1 MKKVVINEDGI
12 FVPVDKETAIFLAKK
27 RRRTINDRRW

>member
-27 RRRTINDRRW
+27 EKNYQR